1 LSVTQGKWKP
11 SPAIKATAIVHLGA
25 ALALGGGVTWPW
37 AAGALLVNH
46 LALTAAGLWPR
57 SRWLGANL
65 LTLSSDAQEAQQ
77 IAITIDDGPN
87 PDVTPAVL
95 DILDAFNAKASFFC
109 IGTAVQANPALA
121 REIVRRGHGVE
132 NHSYAHRHHFS
143 LMGMG
148 SLRREITQTQD
159 IIAQTT
165 GRAPQYFRA
174 PAGLRNPLL
183 DPVLQGLNLRLATWT
198 RRGFDTVTPNAD
210 IVLARLEVHLAPGD
224 ILLLHDGN
232 CAYTL
237 QGQPVILDVLPKLL
251 ERFRQKGFHAVS
263 LTDTA

>member
-1 LSVTQGKWKP
+1 MTQGKWRP
-11 SPAIKATAIVHLGA
+11 SPALKATAIVHLGA
-25 ALALGGGVTWPW
+25 ALALGGGITWPW
-37 AAGALLVNH
+37 AAGVLFINH
-46 LALTAAGLWPR
+46 AALTAAGLWPR

-65 LTLSSDAQEAQQ
+65 LTLSEDAKAARH

-87 PDVTPAVL
+87 PNVTPAVL
-95 DILDAFNAKASFFC
+95 DILDAWNAKASFFC
-109 IGTAVQANPALA
+109 IGKAVQANPALA
-121 REIVRRGHGVE
+121 REIVRRGHVIE

-148 SLRREITQTQD
+148 TLRREITQAQD

-183 DPVLQGLNLRLATWT
+183 DPVLQSLNLRLATWT
-198 RRGFDTVTPNAD
+198 RRGFDTVTPNVKT
-210 IVLARLEVHLAPGD
+210 VLTRLETHLAPGD

-237 QGQPVILDVLPKLL
+237 QGQPVILEVLPKLL
-251 ERFRQKGFHAVS
+251 ESFRQKGFHAVS
-263 LTDTA
+263 LAHTA